1 MAPRLERTKART
13 SSSRVFTGGAVSRPV
28 AVTRFQKARMTDAG
42 LWWTVLLN
50 ASAAGTPSA

>member
-1 MAPRLERTKART
+1 
-13 SSSRVFTGGAVSRPV
+13 
-28 AVTRFQKARMTDAG
+28 VTRFQKARMTDAG